1 MRQTDPIDDEPA
13 TVALSPDETLCL
25 NALRDGLA
33 TKRSLADATGLS
45 LYKVTRTL
53 ETLRIMGLAEAV
65 TATPGARQGWFPT
78 PRGAAVEITTD
89 GSAARR
95 LPPSARRLLD
105 CLDQPRTHADL
116 AHRMGLSR
124 ERIRQIVNRLRS
136 DGAIKVSA
144 PGPSPEFV
152 ARIDDPR
159 PFLDGLQVAALSRL
173 SEEGATSVHRL
184 TGALKISAEQADGL
198 FEGLRAAGLVNM
210 DPSIMSDR
218 PQVRLTEA
226 GANHPQR
233 KPVLSKVKPD
243 RLPMYSDRV
252 LSVLTYLA
260 HNGPTQTAQIGRD
273 LGIGF
278 KSMNALMQ
286 YLKRRGIAYKTG
298 SARYAPHA
306 LTEKGHQLR
315 DELSNRASSSPPAS
329 P

>member
-1 MRQTDPIDDEPA
+1 MPQGHPIDDHPA
-13 TVALSPDETLCL
+13 VVSLSTDETACL
-25 NALRDGLA
+25 KALRGGMSRKK
-33 TKRSLADATGLS
+33 TVADATGLS

-53 ETLRIMGLAEAV
+53 ETLRIMGLADAV
-65 TATPGARQGWFPT
+65 TASPGARQDWLPT
-78 PRGAAVEITTD
+78 PLGAGVEIKTG
-89 GSAARR
+89 GSAARK
-95 LPPSARRLLD
+95 LPPSAQRLLD
-105 CLDQPRTHADL
+105 CLDQPRTNADL
-116 AHRMGLSR
+116 ARRMGVSR

-144 PGPSPEFV
+144 PGPSPEYV

-184 TGALKISAEQADGL
+184 AGVLKISPEQAHQL
-198 FEGLRAAGLVNM
+198 AEGLRAADLVNM